1 MANLEIRA
9 CCSSTWILDR
19 RERKGRHWCL
29 GDILECRV
37 VVLYGVNRMIVH
49 FFKAS
54 ILPSSLYCI
63 HPFLLNHP
71 GGKYLLL
78 QGIESVSS
86 PNISDDICLF
96 CPSSMVQSLN
106 FRLYNFVAK
115 LEPPGGEL
123 LDRFALWTLKQFSQK
138 YLTFLYCYT
147 YSTSGAKFSSE
158 NP

>member
-1 MANLEIRA
+1 MPRGG
-9 CCSSTWILDR
+9 SV
-19 RERKGRHWCL
+19 WCEP
-29 GDILECRV
+29 DD
-37 VVLYGVNRMIVH
+37 H
-49 FFKAS
+49 PFFKAS